1 MADLCV
7 GTMPDDMT
15 DFVRQRMESQVFL
28 AEIMDHSLRISNGN
42 PQFFNSPP
50 LNSCRCNK
58 QPVLDFIC

>member
-28 AEIMDHSLRISNGN
+28 AEIMDHSLRISNKRQSKVELANEEIRVRGVD
-42 PQFFNSPP
+42 SI
-50 LNSCRCNK
+50 
-58 QPVLDFIC
+58 LD